1 MTRGFAVVDLETTGL
16 HPDYHHRVVELAIVT
31 LGPDG
36 QRETDWATLIN
47 PERDVGAS
55 HIHGLTASDL
65 VDAPRFCDVA
75 GDVVA
80 QLAGRVLVAHNLR
93 FDVAFLAAE
102 LARVDA
108 DLGMTEGICT
118 LGLAS
123 RFGIVGQRTL
133 PSCCEA
139 LGVDLTEHHSALG
152 DAVAVALLLRAY
164 GKLAGGV
171 DRLVRA
177 DPVRDVPWPTF
188 PPSRPALIRGTPRP
202 PRTTLAHFVA
212 GLPPGP
218 ELNAVDQEAALEYL
232 ALLDRVLEDRS
243 ITDDE
248 LGALSTVAASWK
260 LDQRD
265 VQAMHWAYIEGV
277 RRTAWADGR
286 LTTEEKQDLARIA
299 QLLSLDDAVTQALTA
314 GLDAYEPSHPPLQ
327 DLLVCFTGT
336 SACSV
341 GGRTL
346 SRADQLRLAA
356 EAGAIVV
363 DTLTKKV
370 DLLVLADPASMS
382 GKAKKAAEYG
392 VRRVAEHVFWRM
404 AGVGVD

>member
-65 VDAPRFCDVA
+65 ADAPRFCDVA

-102 LARVDA
+102 LARIDT
-108 DLGMTEGICT
+108 DLGMVDGICT

-139 LGVDLTEHHSALG
+139 LGVELTEQHTALG
-152 DAVAVALLLRAY
+152 DAAAVALLLRAY
-164 GKLAGGV
+164 GRLAGGL
-171 DRLVRA
+171 DQIVRA
-177 DPVRDVPWPTF
+177 EPVREVPWPTF
-188 PPSRPALIRGTPRP
+188 PPSRPPLVRGAPRP
-202 PRTTLAHFVA
+202 PRTTLARFVA

-243 ITDDE
+243 ITDEE
-248 LGALSTVAASWK
+248 LGALSTLAAAWK

-265 VQAMHWAYIEGV
+265 VRAMHWAYIEGV
-277 RRTAWADGR
+277 RRAAWADGR
-286 LTTEEKQDLARIA
+286 LTSDEKQDLVRVA
-299 QLLSLDDAVTQALTA
+299 QLLSLDEAVTEALTA
-314 GLDAYEPSHPPLQ
+314 GLDAYEPSHLPLHNVT
-327 DLLVCFTGT
+327 VCFTGA
-336 SACSV
+336 SVCSV

-346 SRADQLRLAA
+346 SRADQLQLAA
-356 EAGAIVV
+356 QAGANVV

-382 GKAKKAAEYG
+382 GKAKKAAQYG